1 MSRYTDEA
9 VEAAL
14 DSYERANDWRLSPN
28 PDGYR
33 EDMRLAL
40 AEADA
45 AMEAA
50 GWVRVPVEPTEAM
63 TKAGM
68 VHFQLP
74 LQERYRAMI
83 AARPTTEKQP

>member
-40 AEADA
+40 AAADA
-45 AMEAA
+45 VMEAA
-50 GWVRVPVEPTEAM
+50 GWVRMPVERAAEMDRRDAELLKRVEA
-63 TKAGM
+63 
-68 VHFQLP
+68 F
-74 LQERYRAMI
+74 